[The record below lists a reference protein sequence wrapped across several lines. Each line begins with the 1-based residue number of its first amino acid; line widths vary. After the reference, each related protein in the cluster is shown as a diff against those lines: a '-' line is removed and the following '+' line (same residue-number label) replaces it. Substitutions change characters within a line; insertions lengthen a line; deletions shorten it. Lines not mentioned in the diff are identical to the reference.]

1 VNTGHVK
8 NNMSRNLT
16 GLKVRIETPLFEEC
30 IKFYGETLGLTIV
43 EQWNKHDDRGVIF
56 GLDLNKNSKAF
67 LELGY
72 IQETKDCSGLSI
84 QIRVDS
90 LLVAIDKL
98 SGAVKFNGPVGS
110 IEERPWG
117 SKYLRLTDPAGVSVI
132 LYEGTL

>member
-1 VNTGHVK
+1 
-8 NNMSRNLT
+8 MSRNLT

-90 LLVAIDKL
+90 PL
-98 SGAVKFNGPVGS
+98 SS
-110 IEERPWG
+110 HR
-117 SKYLRLTDPAGVSVI
+117 
-132 LYEGTL
+132 